1 MEKREQLA
9 QSKPASRRTAI
20 ILALLLVALT
30 AAVYWQAAGFG
41 LLNYDDNEYVS
52 ENLHV
57 TAGLSGEGVLWAFT
71 ARHAA
76 YWAPLTWISLMLD
89 SQLGHGSP
97 GAYHVTNVILHGL
110 SVLLLYLTLAVATK
124 AWWRS
129 AFVAALFAIHP
140 LHVES
145 VAWVTERKDV
155 LSTVFWMLTML
166 IYVRCAGRL
175 TRRTQ
180 ALLATVFAMGL
191 LAKAMLVSLPLV
203 LLMMDYWPLRRLD
216 RVKRASLGLVWEKG
230 LLITLAAASCTV
242 TYWAQLTGG
251 ATRPIEAYPVGVR
264 LANAAVAY
272 VRYLGK
278 AIWPANLA
286 PFYPHPGASLPL
298 WQVIGSVAALVAVTL
313 AVIRF
318 RQRAPYLLVGWL
330 WYVVTLLPVI
340 GIVQVGDQALA
351 DRYSYV
357 PLIGIFIA
365 IAWGVPALAGR
376 GERGEPAARPRA
388 QALGVVGVA
397 LVVVLAFAAHKQVGY
412 WRSSKTLFAHAVRV
426 TPRNYLAYNNLGAAL
441 LDDAVRDSRNLDRGL
456 LDEAMRDLQTSL
468 EIKPNYA
475 EALYNL
481 GTVFGRLKRTDEAMA
496 LFQKALSFRPDSPK
510 VLNNVGVILL
520 HQRQFARAE
529 FEFRAAV
536 KADPDRSESW
546 QNLSLALYQQGRFDE
561 AVEPGMRALQIR
573 AEDVAAHD
581 YLGNAFMQLG
591 RWQEAAEQYEAVLK
605 LNPGRVGERMNLTLV
620 YQRLGRLDEA
630 IEQARTVLQSQPDD
644 PAVRAYCEKLIAS
657 RGGVGF

>member
-1 MEKREQLA
+1 M
-9 QSKPASRRTAI
+9 
-20 ILALLLVALT
+20 ILAIMLVALT

-41 LLNYDDNEYVS
+41 LLNYDDNEYVT

-57 TAGLSGEGVLWAFT
+57 TAGLSGKGVVWAFT
-71 ARHAA
+71 GRHAA

-97 GAYHVTNVILHGL
+97 GVYHVTNVVLHGL
-110 SVLLLYLTLAVATK
+110 SVLLLYLTLALATK
-124 AWWRS
+124 GLWKS

-140 LHVES
+140 LHAES

-166 IYVRCAGRL
+166 VYVRYAGRL

-180 ALLATVFAMGL
+180 ALLATLFALGL

-216 RVKRASLGLVWEKG
+216 RVERASLRLVWEKG
-230 LLITLAAASCTV
+230 LLIALAAASCAV
-242 TYWAQLTGG
+242 TFWAQLTGG
-251 ATRPIEAYPVGVR
+251 ATRPSETYPVGVR

-298 WQVIGSVAALVAVTL
+298 WQVVVSVAVLVAVTL
-313 AVIRF
+313 AVIKYWR
-318 RQRAPYLLVGWL
+318 RAPYLLVGWL
-330 WYVVTLLPVI
+330 WYLVTLLPVI
-340 GIVQVGDQALA
+340 GIVQVGDQAMA

-365 IAWGVPALAGR
+365 IAWGVPALIGI
-376 GERGEPAARPRA
+376 GERDAPAARARA
-388 QALGVVGVA
+388 QALGAVGAAV
-397 LVVVLAFAAHKQVGY
+397 VVVLAFAAHRQVGY
-412 WRSSKTLFAHAVRV
+412 WRSSKTLFAHAVLV

-441 LDDAVRDSRNLDRGL
+441 LDDAVRDNRNINRDL
-456 LDEAMRDLQTSL
+456 LDEAMRDVQKSL

-481 GTVFGRLKRTDEAMA
+481 GTILGRSGRTDEAIEP
-496 LFQKALSFRPDSPK
+496 LQKALSIRPDMPK
-510 VLNNVGVILL
+510 VHNNLGVIQLGW
-520 HQRQFARAE
+520 HHFPEAE
-529 FEFRAAV
+529 AQFRAAV
-536 KADPDRSESW
+536 KSDPDLSESW
-546 QNLSLALYQQGRFDE
+546 QNISIVLYQQGRFEE
-561 AVEPGMRALQIR
+561 AVEPAMRALQIHP
-573 AEDVAAHD
+573 ENIAALN
-581 YLGNAFMQLG
+581 YLGNTYMQLG
-591 RWQEAAEQYEAVLK
+591 RLSDAARQYEAVLK
-605 LNPGRVGERMNLTLV
+605 IDASRVGERVNLAIV
-620 YQRLGRLDEA
+620 YQQLGRIGDA
-630 IEQARTVLQSQPDD
+630 IEQAQIVLQSRPEN
-644 PAVRAYCEKLIAS
+644 PAIRSFCERLIAS
-657 RGGVGF
+657 RGGQAN